1 MSKPKE
7 EKKKL
12 RKQIVAI
19 KTIYDKAKGKEN
31 RKALKKFIID
41 KLDEIKSFQGTLKG
55 KKKKKSKDGEMDEII
70 ESSNLQPSPELLTE
84 LTAKQRTKNRDGAIV
99 NEVA

>member
-7 EKKKL
+7 EKKKVK
-12 RKQIVAI
+12 KQIIAI

-41 KLDEIKSFQGTLKG
+41 KLDEIKAFQGTLKG
-55 KKKKKSKDGEMDEII
+55 KKKKKANDEEINEI
-70 ESSNLQPSPELLTE
+70 SDSSNLQPSPELLTE
-84 LTAKQRTKNRDGAIV
+84 LAVKQHTKSKEGV
-99 NEVA
+99 VSEVS